1 MNYCPVCKSK
11 ADGKVCSNCGAVL
24 ELDQT
29 YQLNPYDKQKTSRIN
44 REDIAEKPQKNY
56 FDFKKTGGKAP
67 NKREV
72 PQKALYI
79 LLCLIFVIIVGLIIA
94 INNVSSDIKIK
105 EEQNK
110 KAASTQSLML
120 KGEKYLKSGNYED
133 AEKIYKE
140 LMETS
145 DNKEAQTLYKI
156 LYNYNMAL
164 RKLDDYNFESASRF
178 FDKIPKEYEDYAI
191 AEDIQYLSDEIAR
204 FESNYEIFESVEKF
218 FNEDNISGAKAA
230 IEILDEDALS
240 KESIERLKEIKE
252 KIEKKEK
259 TTIVLSEHDAE
270 DLLRL
275 YCDAMVK
282 AINENN
288 FDLVLP
294 YIYKDSKMYADQKS
308 LVEKCVSQGIKE
320 EFNSFELVSLN
331 KTLDTVWQAEVKES
345 ETVISANGEREV
357 KNFKW
362 TYTIEYIDSEFY
374 LTNIK

>member
-1 MNYCPVCKSK
+1 MNYCPICKSK

-24 ELDQT
+24 ELDES

-44 REDIAEKPQKNY
+44 RDAVTP
-56 FDFKKTGGKAP
+56 AP
-67 NKREV
+67 KREQSSHKKPAGKVPDKRNV
-72 PQKALYI
+72 PQKVIYAAL
-79 LLCLIFVIIVGLIIA
+79 CVIFIIIVGLIIA
-94 INNVSSDIKIK
+94 INNVSSDIEKQKELDIK
-105 EEQNK
+105 T
-110 KAASTQSLML
+110 AATESLMA
-120 KGEKYLKSGNYED
+120 KGEKHLKSGNYED
-133 AEKIYKE
+133 AEKTYKE
-140 LMETS
+140 IMETS

-164 RKLDDYNFESASRF
+164 RKLDDYNFESAERF
-178 FDKIPKEYEDYAI
+178 FEKIPKEYEDYEI
-191 AEDIQYLSDEIAR
+191 ADDVVYLSDEIAR
-204 FESNYEIFESVEKF
+204 FRSAYEIFESVENF
-218 FNEDNISGAKAA
+218 FNDDNISGAKAA

-240 KESIERLKEIKE
+240 KENKERLKEIKE

-259 TTIVLSEHDAE
+259 TAITLSEHDAE

-288 FDLVLP
+288 FDLVVP
-294 YIYKDSKMYADQKS
+294 YIYKDSKMYADQKK

-320 EFNSFELVSLN
+320 EFNSFELVSLT
-331 KTLDTVWQAEVKES
+331 KSLDTVWQAEVKES

>member
-11 ADGKVCSNCGAVL
+11 ADGKVCSNCGALL
-24 ELDQT
+24 ELDEN

-44 REDIAEKPQKNY
+44 IEAVSATTKRKHYASKES
-56 FDFKKTGGKAP
+56 GGKAP
-67 NKREV
+67 NKRQV
-72 PQKALYI
+72 PQKVLYAM
-79 LLCLIFVIIVGLIIA
+79 LCFIFVIIVGLIIA

-105 EEQNK
+105 EEQDK
-110 KAASTQSLML
+110 KTASTQSLML
-120 KGEKYLKSGNYED
+120 KGEKHLKSGNYED

-145 DNKEAQTLYKI
+145 ENKEAQILYKI

-178 FDKIPKEYEDYAI
+178 FDKIPKEYEKYSI
-191 AEDIQYLSDEIAR
+191 ADDVVYLSDEIAR
-204 FESNYEIFESVEKF
+204 FESSYEIFESVENF
-218 FNEDNISGAKAA
+218 FNQDNISGAKAA

-240 KESIERLKEIKE
+240 KETRERLKEIKE

-288 FDLVLP
+288 FDLVVP
-294 YIYKDSKMYADQKS
+294 YIYKDSKMYAQQKS
-308 LVEKCVSQGIKE
+308 LVEKCVSEGIKE
-320 EFNSFELVSLN
+320 EFNSFELLSLT